1 MNLLSKLSDADLL
14 AKTKSLVK
22 EEKRITQEVLDH
34 LEEVE
39 YRKLYLSIGY
49 SSLYSYCIGE
59 LGYSGSSADRR
70 ISAMRVIRNIPEAKE
85 KLENGSVNLSTLTQL
100 HGFLKRDSREKT
112 YSKEMKL
119 DLLEKIENKSQDQC
133 TREFLKIS
141 PLDISFKESKRAITE
156 DLTQHTFVAT
166 KELSAKLNQLRNLM
180 AHRNS
185 NPTMSELIE
194 FAVDLSIKGLNPVKH
209 KFTIAAVAGGVE
221 TTPANEKLNQAGKAA
236 VKEMAN
242 TTHMARYIPASIKQ
256 YIWTRDQGCCQYTN
270 KETNKKCESK
280 FALQIDHIHP
290 FCLGGTNEKENLRL
304 LCRNHNNWRTRE
316 LYGH

>member
-1 MNLLSKLSDADLL
+1 MNLISKLSDAELL
-14 AKTKSLVK
+14 AKTKSLVR

-39 YRKLYLSIGY
+39 YRKLHLSIGY

-70 ISAMRVIRNIPEAKE
+70 ISAMRVIKNIPEAKE

-133 TREFLKIS
+133 VREFLRIS
-141 PLDISFKESKRAITE
+141 PLDISIKESKRAVTE

-166 KELSAKLNQLRNLM
+166 KELSAKLDQLRNLM

-185 NPTMSELIE
+185 NPTMAELIE
-194 FAVDLSIKGLNPVKH
+194 FAVDLSIKKLNPVKH
-209 KFTIAAVAGGVE
+209 KITTAAVATCDKNSKAVDGGN
-221 TTPANEKLNQAGKAA
+221 ADDHSGDAK
-236 VKEMAN
+236 VKVSSA
-242 TTHMARYIPASIKQ
+242 TRYISAAMERH
-256 YIWTRDQGCCQYTN
+256 IWVRDEGCCQFFDILTGR
-270 KETNKKCESK
+270 KCGST

-290 FCLGGTNEKENLRL
+290 FSLGGTNDKENLRL
-304 LCRNHNNWRTRE
+304 LCRAHNNWRTRE
-316 LYGH
+316 LFKH

>member
-1 MNLLSKLSDADLL
+1 MNLISKLSDAELL

-22 EEKRITQEVLDH
+22 EEKRITQEVLNH
-34 LEEVE
+34 IEEVE
-39 YRKLYLSIGY
+39 YRKLHLSIGY

-70 ISAMRVIRNIPEAKE
+70 ISAMRVIKNIPEAKE

-166 KELSAKLNQLRNLM
+166 KELSAKFDQLRNLM

-194 FAVDLSIKGLNPVKH
+194 FAVDLSIKNLNPVKH
-209 KFTIAAVAGGVE
+209 KFTTAAVAGGSKDLE
-221 TTPANEKLNQAGKAA
+221 TAKVHSMSAT
-236 VKEMAN
+236 
-242 TTHMARYIPASIKQ
+242 RYISAALEH
-256 YIWTRDQGCCQYTN
+256 YIWVRDQGCCQYFDKVTGR
-270 KETNKKCESK
+270 KCESK

-290 FCLGGTNEKENLRL
+290 FSLGGTNEKENLRL
-304 LCRNHNNWRTRE
+304 LGRAHNIWRTRE
-316 LYGH
+316 LYKH